1 MKKYFLFFYIL
12 FIFIFNTNYSLAN
25 QDIKFA
31 NIDLIIQKTSIGK
44 KVLNK
49 INQLDKK
56 NIDKLKSFEDDL
68 KSQENEIK
76 LKKNLLSDEE
86 LNKEINNLNDKLA
99 DYNKQKK
106 VMVKNLSNVKNNE
119 LQKLFK
125 IINPII
131 QEYMSQNS
139 IEILFNSKNIFFGN
153 KNSDLTQE
161 LIDAINNKF
170 NG

>member
-1 MKKYFLFFYIL
+1 MFACLLF
-12 FIFIFNTNYSLAN
+12 
-25 QDIKFA
+25 
-31 NIDLIIQKTSIGK
+31 
-44 KVLNK
+44 VLN
-49 INQLDKK
+49 
-56 NIDKLKSFEDDL
+56 NI
-68 KSQENEIK
+68 QIT
-76 LKKNLLSDEE
+76 
-86 LNKEINNLNDKLA
+86 
-99 DYNKQKK
+99 
-106 VMVKNLSNVKNNE
+106 NVKNNE